1 MIPTKVIVRETSPR
15 DGWQNLS
22 FIETDVKAA
31 VIEKI
36 IDMGAPE
43 IELTSFVNPKA
54 VPQIQDANEL
64 TRRILEMKAEKK
76 SEVKLT
82 ALVPN
87 KKGADNAY
95 AAGIRTIDLV
105 VSVSELHNKRNVN
118 KTVDES
124 VASLREIMADLP
136 EDLEVRL
143 ALACVFGSPFGDEID
158 VDKVIRII
166 DESMNMGVRIVG
178 LADSAG
184 LSTPDH
190 TANIIRRIKEH
201 ADLDKVAAHIHDT
214 RGLGMANAY
223 AAFQEGVFRFDS
235 ALGGLGG
242 CPFIPGAAGNISTED
257 LVTMFNRMNIETGI
271 DSEKMYDASLY
282 LSQHV
287 NGKYNSKMLD
297 INKLKFKSEDK

>member
-1 MIPTKVIVRETSPR
+1 MQTVDHVVKYSERRNKRTVS
-15 DGWQNLS
+15 
-22 FIETDVKAA
+22 ETDDGSMATLK
-31 VIEKI
+31 
-36 IDMGAPE
+36 
-43 IELTSFVNPKA
+43 
-54 VPQIQDANEL
+54 
-64 TRRILEMKAEKK
+64 
-76 SEVKLT
+76 
-82 ALVPN
+82 
-87 KKGADNAY
+87 
-95 AAGIRTIDLV
+95 
-105 VSVSELHNKRNVN
+105 
-118 KTVDES
+118 
-124 VASLREIMADLP
+124 EIMARVRG
-136 EDLEVRL
+136 DLEVRQD
-143 ALACVFGSPFGDEID
+143 LACEFENPFGDEID

>member
-1 MIPTKVIVRETSPR
+1 MLPKKVIVRETSPR
-15 DGWQNLS
+15 DGWQNLE

-54 VPQIQDANEL
+54 VPQIKDANEL
-64 TRRILEMKAEKK
+64 TSRILTMK
-76 SEVKLT
+76 SEKNSDVKLT

-95 AAGIRTIDLV
+95 TAGIRTIDLV

-136 EDLEVRL
+136 SDLEVRL
-143 ALACVFGSPFGDEID
+143 ALACVFGSPFDDEID

-166 DESMNMGVRIVG
+166 DESMKMGVKVVG

-190 TANIIRRIKEH
+190 TAKIIRRIKEH
-201 ADLDKVAAHIHDT
+201 ADLDMIAAHIHDT
-214 RGLGMANAY
+214 RGLGIANAY
-223 AAFQEGVFRFDS
+223 AAFQEGVYRFDS

-271 DSEKMYDASLY
+271 DSERMYEASLY
-282 LSQHV
+282 LSKHV

-297 INKLKFKSEDK
+297 INKLKG

>member
-1 MIPTKVIVRETSPR
+1 MLPKKVIVRETSPR
-15 DGWQNLS
+15 DGWQNLE

-54 VPQIQDANEL
+54 VPQIKDANEL
-64 TRRILEMKAEKK
+64 TSRILTMKEEKK
-76 SEVKLT
+76 SNIKLT

-166 DESMNMGVRIVG
+166 DESMKMGVRIVG

-190 TANIIRRIKEH
+190 TANIIRKIKEH
-201 ADLDKVAAHIHDT
+201 VDLDKVAAHIHDT

-223 AAFQEGVFRFDS
+223 AAFQEGVYRFDS

-271 DSEKMYDASLY
+271 DSEKMYEASLY

-297 INKLKFKSEDK
+297 INKLKVKSEDK

>member
-1 MIPTKVIVRETSPR
+1 MIPRKVTVRETSPR

-22 FIETDVKAA
+22 FIETDVKEA
-31 VIEKI
+31 VIGKI

-64 TRRILEMKAEKK
+64 TRRVLEMKAEKK
-76 SEVKLT
+76 SDVKLT

-158 VDKVIRII
+158 VDKVVRII
-166 DESMNMGVRIVG
+166 DEAVKMGVNIVG

-190 TANIIRRIKEH
+190 TSRIIRRIREH

-214 RGLGMANAY
+214 RGLGIANAY
-223 AAFQEGVFRFDS
+223 AAFQEGVYRFDS

-257 LVTMFNRMNIETGI
+257 LVTMFNRMNIVTGI
-271 DSEKMYDASLY
+271 DSEKMYEASLY
-282 LSQHV
+282 LSKHV

-297 INKLKFKSEDK
+297 INRLKEVTE

>member
-1 MIPTKVIVRETSPR
+1 MLPKKVIVRETSPR
-15 DGWQNLS
+15 DGWQNLE

-36 IDMGAPE
+36 IDMGAAE

-54 VPQIQDANEL
+54 VPQIKDANEL
-64 TRRILEMKAEKK
+64 TNRVLTMKSEKK
-76 SEVKLT
+76 SDVKLT

-124 VASLREIMADLP
+124 VASLREIMTDLP
-136 EDLEVRL
+136 SDLEVRL

-166 DESMNMGVRIVG
+166 DESMKMGVKIIG

-190 TANIIRRIKEH
+190 TAKIIRRIKEH
-201 ADLDKVAAHIHDT
+201 ADLDIIAAHIHDT
-214 RGLGMANAY
+214 RGLGIANAY
-223 AAFQEGVFRFDS
+223 SAFQEGVYRFDS

-271 DSEKMYDASLY
+271 DSERMYEASLY
-282 LSQHV
+282 LSKHV

-297 INKLKFKSEDK
+297 INKLKG